1 MRCAASWGQEAH
13 PTIVGILPSK
23 HGGFTIKHRA
33 FEVAGSITNGCQQLF
48 FHHPAMG
55 EMKRWLKIIRKGSI
69 YKRTGS
75 LQETFL
81 KITCFKVFFAPVRQR
96 FCAIAGLHK

>member
-1 MRCAASWGQEAH
+1 
-13 PTIVGILPSK
+13 
-23 HGGFTIKHRA
+23 
-33 FEVAGSITNGCQQLF
+33 VAGSITNGEKQLF

-55 EMKRWLKIIRKGSI
+55 EMKRWFQIIRKGSI

-96 FCAIAGLHK
+96 FCAIFIHAWGWTFFNTDQFGVDQHSVKYDLLGNPWALESRGR